1 MNNMKN
7 FETIVTNTHPDLEKV
22 CSAKSRPVIN
32 AITEDRNNYRVNT
45 PRVISKLEKS
55 ISEALDNLKLEDTE
69 ENRDRISNQILKRAI
84 EAIAIDQ
91 AMGKISSFSNLED
104 TYLDILEGEILNRPD
119 IKDLVSDFS
128 DLIKL
133 IDEVDEKEI
142 LDKDS
147 RSRLIDKLSSELF

>member
-1 MNNMKN
+1 MKN

-104 TYLDILEGEILNRPD
+104 AYLDILEGEILNRPN

-147 RSRLIDKLSSELF
+147 RSRLIDKLSPELF

>member
-1 MNNMKN
+1 MKN

-91 AMGKISSFSNLED
+91 AMSKISSFSNLED
-104 TYLDILEGEILNRPD
+104 AYLDILEGEILNRPN

>member
-1 MNNMKN
+1 MKN

>member
-1 MNNMKN
+1 MKN

-69 ENRDRISNQILKRAI
+69 ENRDKISNQILKRAI